1 MNKSESKA
9 SIAGVVPERDN
20 IDNDFKPVIIKLWQD
35 AAKNYKEQMR
45 QIFRNIR
52 MQREQN
58 DKRVSIT
65 TRDFLG
71 FLHTNDGKQ
80 SILNDFVK
88 SFNEF
93 SDEYPDLREDDQT
106 KEELHQRT
114 DVVSD
119 ELWEIVEERKEKS
132 IEFRKQIMEAGHVE
146 FNLALL
152 TTNAQQLMQ
161 VEVDL
166 FKTEI

>member
-1 MNKSESKA
+1 
-9 SIAGVVPERDN
+9 
-20 IDNDFKPVIIKLWQD
+20 
-35 AAKNYKEQMR
+35 
-45 QIFRNIR
+45 

-58 DKRVSIT
+58 DKRMSIT

-80 SILNDFVK
+80 SILDDFVK
-88 SFNEF
+88 SFNNF

-146 FNLALL
+146 FNLGLL
-152 TTNAQQLMQ
+152 TQNAQ
-161 VEVDL
+161 
-166 FKTEI
+166 